1 MKNLKSIRTKMGLSV
16 YKLSKLADITGPTI
30 HRIEKTHNA
39 RLDIAILIADALN
52 VSLDELCG
60 RENNRKEFTGKHEKL
75 LSDAIANLVELED
88 EFYDG

>member
-16 YKLSKLADITGPTI
+16 YKLSKLADITEPTI

-39 RLDIAILIADALN
+39 RLDIALLIADALN

-60 RENNRKEFTGKHEKL
+60 REYHRKEFNETHAKL
-75 LSDAIANLVELED
+75 LNDVITKLVELED